1 MEDIFN
7 KFPNLGEKILRQ
19 LDNKK
24 LVTCKKVGRRWRI
37 FLDQQKIVSIRL
49 IEKHIGKSKKFSDD
63 WKKVISKTPTHM
75 VRRLALTVEEFCQN
89 EKFKKKYC
97 PLFIATNQNNL
108 LLAWHIIK

>member
-1 MEDIFN
+1 MDNILQRFPDI
-7 KFPNLGEKILRQ
+7 GEAIFCNIDDKS
-19 LDNKK
+19 
-24 LVTCKKVGRRWRI
+24 LVTCKKASETWKSFI
-37 FLDQQKIVSIRL
+37 EKQKLIWIKM
-49 IEKHIGKSKKFSDD
+49 IEKHIGKWNTFSDD